1 MKERYLQDASMCV
14 NNTDLAGLGVIVESY
29 KIGPTEITNDIFQG
43 RNRTGFNVLSSV
55 FGMREIA
62 VNLFFRGE
70 TRREITLQKS
80 RVDGLTFGE
89 LELLMPDG
97 LYYNA
102 VLDKA
107 GELQILGVQDNEVI
121 AICSYTFRGICHD
134 PLVTATGNTIYCTS
148 TMPKT
153 SCRLTC
159 TASQAYASLT
169 IDTVTIT
176 NVKAGDVLV
185 VDGIEGRIL
194 QNGAPCAGNMNFMHL
209 PALTPGEN
217 VLTCPEILTVEYYPT
232 YI

>member
-1 MKERYLQDASMCV
+1 MRERYLQDASMCV

-29 KIGPTEITNDIFQG
+29 KIGPTEVTNDIFQG

-62 VNLFFRGE
+62 VNLFFQGK
-70 TRREITLQKS
+70 TRREVTLKKS
-80 RVDGLTFGE
+80 QIDGMMFGE
-89 LELLMPDG
+89 LDLLLPDG

-107 GELQILGVQDNEVI
+107 GELQILGVQNTGVI
-121 AICSYTFRGICHD
+121 ALSSYTFRGICHD
-134 PLVTATGNTIYCTS
+134 PLVTATGNTVYCTS
-148 TMPKT
+148 TMPQT

-159 TASQAYASLT
+159 TASQDYASIT

-176 NVKAGDVLV
+176 NVRSGDVLV
-185 VDGIEGRIL
+185 VDGIDGRIL
-194 QNGAPCAGNMNFMHL
+194 QNGAPCAGNMSFQHL
-209 PALTPGEN
+209 PALVPGKN